1 MQKHSPSY
9 PKSSNKNWNNFL
21 KIFIKNRQKYL
32 AEELLDFIASLN
44 IPEIDL
50 FERVNFIYQKAHFEV
65 VFGDTS
71 AIETMKKCQSIFE
84 QCASYQMA
92 QKLAEKIKSL
102 EALFKPTKQDKQLL

>member
-1 MQKHSPSY
+1 MQKHSSSY
-9 PKSSNKNWNNFL
+9 PKAQIKTGITFL

-65 VFGDTS
+65 V
-71 AIETMKKCQSIFE
+71 
-84 QCASYQMA
+84 
-92 QKLAEKIKSL
+92 L
-102 EALFKPTKQDKQLL
+102 EIRAL